1 MISYEQDPDVV
12 QWGLQLFDGD
22 PLSNCSYGDSLTPN
36 DAHYYHGEYVT
47 DGIHVMDNIHADD
60 DGITNNLQTQLSH
73 FELIEMGNSHPDSEQ
88 SQSPNYSHGWIDQLA
103 NFNSGHA
110 CEHEVTD
117 EIRPSASCC
126 PCREPYSNVWVC
138 TLDVIDEYSIDGE
151 VGKRL
156 DQMNP
161 IPHVPR
167 INGEIPSFDEA
178 TLDHQRLLYRL
189 QMYQLVELKVQGDGN
204 CQFRALSDQFYR
216 TIEHHEFVRQQV
228 VDQLKSNREV
238 YEGYV
243 PMEYSDYL
251 EKMSRNGEW
260 GDHVTLQAAADS
272 YGVKVFVVTS
282 FKDTCYIEIIPT
294 VQKSKRVICLSF
306 WAEVHYNSIYPEG
319 DTLPTKIEVKK
330 KKRRPPLNE
339 IGTSKHLQLLSRFS
353 TCPNFIPFA
362 HMMQLTHACFC
373 VFVFVPSTR

>member
-1 MISYEQDPDVV
+1 MISHEQDPDVV
-12 QWGLQLFDGD
+12 RWGLQLFEGD
-22 PLSNCSYGDSLTPN
+22 PLSNYSYGDSLTSN
-36 DAHYYHGEYVT
+36 DAHYYHGHYFT
-47 DGIHVMDNIHADD
+47 DGHHVIESIHTDD
-60 DGITNNLQTQLSH
+60 DGISRHDLQTHLSQL
-73 FELIEMGNSHPDSEQ
+73 ELSGSDDSQLDNGESL
-88 SQSPNYSHGWIDQLA
+88 SQTYSRDWIDHLANYS
-103 NFNSGHA
+103 SGRTGDL
-110 CEHEVTD
+110 EVTD
-117 EIRPSASCC
+117 EFRPSTPCC
-126 PCREPYSNVWVC
+126 PCQVPRSDVWVC

-156 DQMNP
+156 NQMNP

-178 TLDHQRLLYRL
+178 TLDHQRLLDRL

-228 VDQLKSNREV
+228 VDQLKSHRED

-319 DTLPTKIEVKK
+319 DTLPTEVEVKK
-330 KKRRPPLNE
+330 KKRRPPPNE
-339 IGTSKHLQLLSRFS
+339 TGTSKHL
-353 TCPNFIPFA
+353 
-362 HMMQLTHACFC
+362 
-373 VFVFVPSTR
+373 

>member
-339 IGTSKHLQLLSRFS
+339 IGTSKHLQLLSD
-353 TCPNFIPFA
+353 A
-362 HMMQLTHACFC
+362 
-373 VFVFVPSTR
+373 